1 MMPSKEIKAGFLKS
15 LEHFRHDLAQIRTG
29 RANPAMLE
37 GILVEYYGTP
47 TPLQQVAGINAPEPM
62 LLTVQVWDSNALQAA
77 EKAIRSS
84 GLGLNPVVDGQL
96 IRVPFPPL
104 SEERRNELVKLARQ
118 KAEAARVSVRAV
130 REEQMR
136 ALKKTE
142 EDGKLSEDA
151 AELQKKDIQKQVE
164 NANETI
170 QAVIEQKEREILHL

>member
-1 MMPSKEIKAGFLKS
+1 MKS
-15 LEHFRHDLAQIRTG
+15 LEHFRHDLAQVRTG
-29 RANPAMLE
+29 RANPVMLE
-37 GILVEYYGTP
+37 GILVEYFGTP

-104 SEERRNELVKLARQ
+104 SEERRNELVKLVHQ
-118 KAEAARVSVRAV
+118 KAEAARVSVRAI

-136 ALKKTE
+136 ALKKAE
-142 EDGKLSEDA
+142 EDGELSEDA
-151 AELQKKDIQKQVE
+151 TELQKKDIQKQVE

-170 QAVIEQKEREILHL
+170 QAATEQKEQEILHL